1 MIPIAHASPGKT
13 IQIIHIKGNDKI
25 KSQLQSRGISKGSKV
40 QILKS
45 GDPVLIKLGERR
57 IAIEFKQAIKILG
70 KEC

>member
-13 IQIIHIKGNDKI
+13 IQIIHIKDSDKI